1 MTDSTRRTFYPLVN
15 YADPAKAIDWLEK
28 AFGFEPSEV
37 HKGDD
42 GQIVHAQMSYDTGV
56 FMISQAPTA
65 GAGIYVAVDDP
76 DAHHDRAAAA
86 GAEITMDLVDQPYGS
101 REYGAKDLEGN
112 AWYFGT
118 YRP

>member
-1 MTDSTRRTFYPLVN
+1 MTTTATFHAYFGYRDAVAALR
-15 YADPAKAIDWLEK
+15 WLEK
-28 AFGFEPSEV
+28 AFGFEPKEV

-42 GQIVHAQMSYDTGV
+42 GQIVHAQMSFDTGV

-65 GAGIYVAVDDP
+65 GSGIYVAVDDP

-86 GAEITMDLVDQPYGS
+86 GAEITMELIDQPYGS